1 MKTKKLEVGFECVE
15 LNEKCIEKIK
25 KIKPNALQIYLG
37 DKISTTLKTK
47 PNWTTKEKKEIKDL
61 LKKYDIKLFIHGSL
75 RVNIC
80 NPLNGKH
87 KRRYLWAVNNVIHD
101 LNYSTQING
110 KAVIIHLGY
119 AKSKYY
125 ELTEKEA
132 INNCIKSI
140 KYILKNSK
148 PRSKLL
154 IETPAQSGSKVGH
167 KLEDF
172 AKVFN
177 GSKDKRLGVCVDTQ
191 HIFTSGYDIRTVEGV
206 NDYFDKL
213 NKLIG
218 IKNVKLIHINDSEVE
233 FHAMRDRH
241 ASIGNGYIFKNN
253 YEPLKRICEIALKNN
268 IPMVLEIYKNS
279 DRNVKTLRNQTGGEK
294 IKNKK
299 KIEKIFNELYNI
311 YDKIGN
317 GFRARAY
324 KKNLKLLELND
335 LTKFSKKTQKRIKEI
350 QDTGKLKTLEDLKKN
365 KDLKDIVKLQKILG
379 VGPETA
385 KKLVKKNIRT
395 LTQFKKKHKMTE
407 LQKLGV
413 KYYNVLNDKISRDEI
428 NKFQKRLEKAL
439 KNKVKIYLAG
449 SYRTGKLQMKDIDL
463 ILTSKSLK
471 FPEIVEILKKKKL
484 LIDYY
489 ESSETE
495 LLSIMCNGGKMVHV
509 DLRYTDERSL
519 PFYLLF
525 FGSGVDFSRDIRMY
539 AKKKGYKLNQ
549 YGLTDLKS
557 GKIHYFKTEEDI
569 FKFLGLKYIKPE
581 DRRGYY
587 EL

>member
-1 MKTKKLEVGFECVE
+1 MNQRRLRIGFECVE
-15 LNEKCIEKIK
+15 LNELCIKKIK
-25 KIKPNALQIYLG
+25 KIKPDALQIYLG

-61 LKKYDIKLFIHGSL
+61 LKKYDIQLFIHGSL

-80 NPLNGKH
+80 NPLDGKH

-110 KAVIIHLGY
+110 KGVVIHLGY

-125 ELTEKEA
+125 ELTEREA

-177 GSKDKRLGVCVDTQ
+177 GVKDKRLGVCVDTQ

-206 NDYFDKL
+206 NDYFNKF

-218 IKNVKLIHINDSEVE
+218 IKNIKLIHINDSEVE

-279 DRNVKTLRNQTGGEK
+279 DRNVKTLRKQIGGNIKNKEK
-294 IKNKK
+294 IK
-299 KIEKIFNELYNI
+299 KIFTELYDI

-324 KKNLKLLELND
+324 KKNLKLLELNESA
-335 LTKFSKKTQKRIKEI
+335 KFSKKTQKRIEEI
-350 QDTGKLKTLEDLKKN
+350 QKTGRLKTLDKLKQDKN
-365 KDLKDIVKLQKILG
+365 LKDIIKLQKILG
-379 VGPETA
+379 VGPQTA
-385 KKLVKKNIRT
+385 KKLVKQDIRT
-395 LTQFKKKHKMTE
+395 LTQFKRRHKMTE

-413 KYYNVLNDKISRDEI
+413 KYYSVLNDKISRNEI
-428 NKFQKRLEKAL
+428 MLFKKRLEKAL
-439 KNKVKIYLAG
+439 NNKVKIYLAG
-449 SYRTGKLQMKDIDL
+449 SYRTGKIQMKDIDL
-463 ILTSKSLK
+463 ILTSKKLK
-471 FPEIVEILKKKKL
+471 FPEIIKILEKKGL

-489 ESSETE
+489 ASSDTE
-495 LLSIMCNGGKMVHV
+495 LLSIMCNGKKMVHV
-509 DLRYTDERSL
+509 DLRFTDERSL

-549 YGLTDLKS
+549 YGLTDLKT
-557 GKIHYFKTEEDI
+557 GKVHYFKTEEDI
-569 FKFLGLKYIKPE
+569 FKYLGINYIKPE

>member
-1 MKTKKLEVGFECVE
+1 MNQRRLRIGFECVE
-15 LNEKCIEKIK
+15 LNELCIKKIK
-25 KIKPNALQIYLG
+25 KIKPDALQIYLG

-61 LKKYDIKLFIHGSL
+61 LKKYDIQLFIHGSL

-80 NPLNGKH
+80 NPLDGKH

-110 KAVIIHLGY
+110 KGVVIHLGY

-125 ELTEKEA
+125 ELTEREA

-177 GSKDKRLGVCVDTQ
+177 GVKDKRLGVCVDTQ

-206 NDYFDKL
+206 NDYFNKF

-218 IKNVKLIHINDSEVE
+218 IKNIKLIHINDSEVE

-279 DRNVKTLRNQTGGEK
+279 DRNVKTLRKQIGGNIKNKEK
-294 IKNKK
+294 IK
-299 KIEKIFNELYNI
+299 KIFTELYDI

-324 KKNLKLLELND
+324 KKNLKLLELNESA
-335 LTKFSKKTQKRIKEI
+335 KFSKKTQKRIEEI
-350 QDTGKLKTLEDLKKN
+350 QKTGRLKTLDKLKQDKN
-365 KDLKDIVKLQKILG
+365 LKDIIKLQKILG
-379 VGPETA
+379 VGPQTA
-385 KKLVKKNIRT
+385 KKLVKQDIRT
-395 LTQFKKKHKMTE
+395 LTQFKKRHKMTE

-413 KYYNVLNDKISRDEI
+413 KYYSVLNDKISRNEI
-428 NKFQKRLEKAL
+428 MLFKKRLEKAL
-439 KNKVKIYLAG
+439 NNKVKIYLAG
-449 SYRTGKLQMKDIDL
+449 SYRTGKIQMKDIDL
-463 ILTSKSLK
+463 ILTSKKLK
-471 FPEIVEILKKKKL
+471 FPEIIKILEKKGL

-489 ESSETE
+489 ASSDTE
-495 LLSIMCNGGKMVHV
+495 LLSIMCNGKKMVHV
-509 DLRYTDERSL
+509 DLRFTDERSL

-549 YGLTDLKS
+549 YGLTDLKT
-557 GKIHYFKTEEDI
+557 GKVHYFKTEEDI
-569 FKFLGLKYIKPE
+569 FKYLGINYIKPE

>member
-1 MKTKKLEVGFECVE
+1 MNQRRLRIGFECVE
-15 LNEKCIEKIK
+15 LNELCIKKIK
-25 KIKPNALQIYLG
+25 KIKPDALQIYLG

-61 LKKYDIKLFIHGSL
+61 LKKYDIQLFIHGSL

-80 NPLNGKH
+80 NPLDGKH

-110 KAVIIHLGY
+110 KGVVIHLGY

-125 ELTEKEA
+125 ELTEREA

-177 GSKDKRLGVCVDTQ
+177 GVKDKRLGVCVDTQ

-206 NDYFDKL
+206 NDYFNKF

-218 IKNVKLIHINDSEVE
+218 IKNIKLIHINDSEVE

-241 ASIGNGYIFKNN
+241 TSIGNGYIFKNN

-279 DRNVKTLRNQTGGEK
+279 DRNVKTLRKQIGGNIKNKEK
-294 IKNKK
+294 IK
-299 KIEKIFNELYNI
+299 KIFTELYDI

-324 KKNLKLLELND
+324 KKNLKLLELNESA
-335 LTKFSKKTQKRIKEI
+335 KFSKKTQKRIEEI
-350 QDTGKLKTLEDLKKN
+350 QKTGRLKTLDKLKQDKN
-365 KDLKDIVKLQKILG
+365 LKDIIKLQKILG
-379 VGPETA
+379 VGPQTA
-385 KKLVKKNIRT
+385 KKLVKQDIRT
-395 LTQFKKKHKMTE
+395 LTQFKKRHKMTE

-413 KYYNVLNDKISRDEI
+413 KYYSVLNDKISRNEI
-428 NKFQKRLEKAL
+428 MLFKKRLEKAL
-439 KNKVKIYLAG
+439 NNKVKIYLAG
-449 SYRTGKLQMKDIDL
+449 SYRTGKIQMKDIDL
-463 ILTSKSLK
+463 ILTSKKLK
-471 FPEIVEILKKKKL
+471 FPEIIKILEKKGL

-489 ESSETE
+489 ASSDTE
-495 LLSIMCNGGKMVHV
+495 LLSIMCNGKKMVHV
-509 DLRYTDERSL
+509 DLRFTDERSL

-549 YGLTDLKS
+549 YGLTDLKT
-557 GKIHYFKTEEDI
+557 GKVHYFKTEEDI
-569 FKFLGLKYIKPE
+569 FKYLGINYIKPE